1 MKLRVCF
8 EVNTIDFQLPVENAL
23 SFELQKNSFLVI
35 AETNQN
41 ISFAVEILIDF
52 STKDYYY
59 NRFYLEDMQLRDV

>member
-8 EVNTIDFQLPVENAL
+8 EVNRIDFQLPVENAL